1 MAWTGQSTISQH
13 CPRCRG
19 PLYVTCDAQEYSCL
33 MCGECVYVGMPLRM
47 IVDEPLVD
55 GTVRRKRSR
64 PRKVLEVA

>member
-1 MAWTGQSTISQH
+1 MAWTGQSTNPQR

-33 MCGECVYVGMPLRM
+33 MCGESVFVGTPLR
-47 IVDEPLVD
+47 IVVEKPLVA
-55 GTVRRKRSR
+55 GTAPRKRGR